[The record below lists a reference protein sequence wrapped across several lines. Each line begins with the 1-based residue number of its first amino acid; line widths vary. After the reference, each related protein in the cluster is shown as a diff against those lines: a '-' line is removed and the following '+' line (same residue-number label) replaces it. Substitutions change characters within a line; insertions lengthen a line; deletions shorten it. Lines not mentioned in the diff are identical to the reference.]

1 MLKVIL
7 FDLDGT
13 LLNTLDDI
21 TMVMNDLLKK
31 FDCPIHQC
39 DEYRWLVGRGLHN
52 LVYDALPETRKH
64 IADAVYSEAHSI
76 FALRGVGTAT
86 LYPEVLETLDALKH
100 AGVLMAV
107 VSNKPHEAVEAIID
121 ELGIRAYFFGV
132 YGGKRHGPLKPHPES
147 VMPAITAVQTL
158 LPHCKLSEI
167 ALLGDS
173 NVDIET
179 ACNAHIV
186 PLGAGW
192 GFRGVQELT
201 EAGASVILMSI
212 KELLPLIQ
220 QL

>member
-1 MLKVIL
+1 MLKAIL

-21 TMVMNDLLKK
+21 TLVMNDLLRK
-31 FDCPIHQC
+31 FDCPIHRKE
-39 DEYRWLVGRGLHN
+39 DYRWLVGRGLHN
-52 LVYDALPETRKH
+52 LVYDALPETRKDL
-64 IADAVYSEAHSI
+64 ANAMYKEAHSI
-76 FALRGVGTAT
+76 FAARGIGTAT
-86 LYPEVLETLDALKH
+86 LYPGVLETLDALKH
-100 AGVLMAV
+100 AGVVMAV

-132 YGGKRHGPLKPHPES
+132 YGGQHHVPLKPHPAS
-147 VMPAITAVQTL
+147 VLPAIAAIQKL
-158 LPHCKLSEI
+158 IPHCALSEI

-179 ACNAHIV
+179 ARNAHIV

-212 KELLPLIQ
+212 KELLPLIH